1 MTALI
6 VYTTAMNYISQQQKQ
21 ARKPPHEL
29 LISAGIWFAI
39 LCWGGAYVAAR
50 FLLHPVAPQQ
60 VALSPA
66 LLAALRFGIASFF
79 FVLPLAHAIRQR
91 QVSPHQLL
99 LMALL
104 GQLAFSLYYWLQY
117 FGIQQTD
124 ASIAAILGV
133 GLIPMFTT
141 LLAQAFGQERL
152 HASLFAALCLGF
164 GGVALIVLEQPFST
178 SLHSGFFL
186 GALCLVSNTFLFA
199 FYSNLSKRWMHDISP
214 MVLTGGTMISGAI
227 GLVLL
232 SLLDP
237 ARNQWKKVLLL
248 EVNQWIAL
256 LFLAVGCSV
265 LAYFTYNVAL
275 SKRDASRVAVYFYV
289 EPIVTVVLG
298 MVLLGEQL
306 TWQIIV
312 GAIAIGASVV
322 IVNLMKRQE
331 KHPGFSSMQEQT
343 PNTR

>member
-1 MTALI
+1 
-6 VYTTAMNYISQQQKQ
+6 MNNIGQQQKQ
-21 ARKPPHEL
+21 ARKQPHQF

-50 FLLHPVAPQQ
+50 FLLHPESAEQ
-60 VALSPA
+60 VVLSPA
-66 LLAALRFGIASFF
+66 LLAALRFGIASLF
-79 FVLPLAHAIRQR
+79 FVIPLAHAIRQR
-91 QVSPHQLL
+91 QVSTHQLL

-104 GQLAFSLYYWLQY
+104 GQLTFSLYYWLQY

-152 HASLFAALCLGF
+152 HVSLFGALCLGF
-164 GGVALIVLEQPFST
+164 GGVALIVLQQPLST

-199 FYSNLSKRWMHDISP
+199 FYSNLSKRWMRDISP

-227 GLVLL
+227 GLMLL
-232 SLLDP
+232 SFLDP
-237 ARNQWKKVLLL
+237 AGNQWKKVVLLDMM
-248 EVNQWIAL
+248 QWIAL

-275 SKRDASRVAVYFYV
+275 SKRDASRVAVYFYM
-289 EPIVTVVLG
+289 EPVITVILG
-298 MVLLGEQL
+298 MTLLGEQL

-312 GAIAIGASVV
+312 GAIAIGASIV

-331 KHPGFSSMQEQT
+331 KHPAPYSMQEQT
-343 PNTR
+343 PNQR

>member
-1 MTALI
+1 
-6 VYTTAMNYISQQQKQ
+6 MNNSSQQQKQ
-21 ARKPPHEL
+21 ARNSPHQL
-29 LISAGIWFAI
+29 LISAGIGFAI

-50 FLLHPVAPQQ
+50 FLLHPTTPEQ

-66 LLAALRFGIASFF
+66 LLAALRFGIAAIFF
-79 FVLPLAHAIRQR
+79 MLPLAQAIRQR
-91 QVSPHQLL
+91 QVTTHQLL

-133 GLIPMFTT
+133 GLIPLFTT
-141 LLAQAFGQERL
+141 LLAQVFGQERL
-152 HASLFAALCLGF
+152 HVSLFGAFCLGF
-164 GGVALIVLEQPFST
+164 GGVVLIVLQQPFSA
-178 SLHSGFFL
+178 SLHSGFFV

-199 FYSNLSKRWMHDISP
+199 VYSVLSKRWMRTISP
-214 MVLTGGTMISGAI
+214 VILTSGTMISGAI

-232 SLLDP
+232 SFLDP
-237 ARNQWKKVLLL
+237 AGNQWGKIVHLD
-248 EVNQWIAL
+248 VTQWMAL

-265 LAYFTYNVAL
+265 LAYFAYNVAL
-275 SKRDASRVAVYFYV
+275 SNRDASRVTVYFYV
-289 EPIVTVVLG
+289 EPVVTVVLG

-306 TWQIIV
+306 TWQIII

-322 IVNLMKRQE
+322 VVNLMKR
-331 KHPGFSSMQEQT
+331 PASYSLQEQA
-343 PNTR
+343 PDKQ